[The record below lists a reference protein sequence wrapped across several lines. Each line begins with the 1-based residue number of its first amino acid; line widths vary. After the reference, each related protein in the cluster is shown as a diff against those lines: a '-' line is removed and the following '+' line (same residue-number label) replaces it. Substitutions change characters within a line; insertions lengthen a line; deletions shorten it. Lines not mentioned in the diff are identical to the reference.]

1 MRLMTS
7 HVLARSSLVFCAL
20 LAHSVYAEDTDGDGL
35 SDTGEITVGTNP
47 AVGNFICKAF
57 KLVLMT

>member
-35 SDTGEITVGTNP
+35 SDTGEITVGTNS

-57 KLVLMT
+57 